1 MSRSPRH
8 LKTASLAPAAG
19 MRDQSAFTL
28 VELMVA
34 CAVMAVMLV
43 LISITIGQVSKG
55 VKTSSE
61 KVDAFQSARTGLESV
76 TRAVSVATL
85 NTYLDYYVSTN
96 STYQSRGSSTNPPQF
111 YGRQSD
117 LHFLANNLGG
127 VGMDSL
133 GGTGLTPVTHGLF
146 FQAPL
151 GYNTNNLVTNPP
163 GSLNGCGFFVAYGND
178 PTQPFITGLNNRPRF
193 RLYQWLQSTEELR
206 EFTATGKIQATATNA
221 LWINPSTNNGLRPL
235 AENIIAFV
243 VRVPDTSSG
252 IATNATN
259 YFWDSL
265 TTWSRTMT
273 NQPPQMHQL
282 PPLINVTMVAIDEAA
297 ANRLINP
304 TVTDVTTAIT
314 ALGLPSDYTSL
325 FTTDSQY
332 DTDLQM
338 LENALVARKI
348 PYRIFSSTIPLRGSR
363 WSQ

>member
-1 MSRSPRH
+1 MSRSPCH
-8 LKTASLAPAAG
+8 LKTASPDPAAAG
-19 MRDQSAFTL
+19 TRDQSAFTL

-34 CAVMAVMLV
+34 CAVLAVMLI

-55 VKTSSE
+55 VKTSTE

-85 NTYLDYYVSTN
+85 NTYLDYFN
-96 STYQSRGSSTNPPQF
+96 SSYQPRTASNASSFAPAF

-117 LHFLANNLGG
+117 LHFLATNLEG
-127 VGMDSL
+127 VGMAWL
-133 GGTGLTPVTHGLF
+133 GGSGLTPVTHGLF

-151 GYNTNNLVTNPP
+151 GYNTNTLVTNPP

-178 PTQPFITGLNNRPRF
+178 PTRPVITGLNNRPRF
-193 RLYQWLQSTEELR
+193 RLYQWLQSTEELD
-206 EFTATGKIQATATNA
+206 ELSATGKIDPN
-221 LWINPSTNNGLRPL
+221 WITPTTNNGLRPL

-243 VRVPDTSSG
+243 VRAPSIT
-252 IATNATN
+252 ATNATN
-259 YFWDSL
+259 YGWNSL
-265 TTWSRTMT
+265 TNWTSGA
-273 NQPPQMHQL
+273 QPNQMHQL
-282 PPLINVTMVAIDEAA
+282 PPMINVTMVAIDEAA

-304 TVTDVTTAIT
+304 AVTDVTTAIT
-314 ALGLPSDYTSL
+314 ALGLPNNYTSL

-338 LENALVARKI
+338 VENALVARRI

>member
-8 LKTASLAPAAG
+8 LKTAYPDAPASG
-19 MRDQSAFTL
+19 TRDQSAFTL

-34 CAVMAVMLV
+34 CAVLAVMLI

-55 VKTSSE
+55 VKTSTE

-76 TRAVSVATL
+76 TRAVSVAVL
-85 NTYLDYYVSTN
+85 NTYLDYYVLTN
-96 STYQSRGSSTNPPQF
+96 GTYQSRGSSTNPPQF

-117 LHFLANNLGG
+117 LHFLATNLGSG
-127 VGMDSL
+127 ELSTLKD
-133 GGTGLTPVTHGLF
+133 LTPVTHGLF

-151 GYNTNNLVTNPP
+151 GYNTNTLVTNPP

-178 PTQPFITGLNNRPRF
+178 PTRPVITGLNNRPRF

-206 EFTATGKIQATATNA
+206 EFSATGKIDPA
-221 LWINPSTNNGLRPL
+221 WINPSTTNGLRPL

-243 VRVPDTSSG
+243 VRVPSIT
-252 IATNATN
+252 ATNATN
-259 YFWDSL
+259 YGWNSL
-265 TTWSRTMT
+265 TNWTSGA
-273 NQPPQMHQL
+273 QPTQMHQL

-297 ANRLINP
+297 ANRLIAP
-304 TVTDVTTAIT
+304 TVTDVTNAIT
-314 ALGLPSDYTSL
+314 ALGLPNNYTSL
-325 FTTDSQY
+325 FATDSKY
-332 DTDLQM
+332 DTDLQSV
-338 LENALVARKI
+338 ENALVARRI

>member
-1 MSRSPRH
+1 MSRSPRQ
-8 LKTASLAPAAG
+8 LKTASLDPAASG
-19 MRDQSAFTL
+19 TRDQSAFTL

-34 CAVMAVMLV
+34 CAVLAVMLI

-55 VKTSSE
+55 VKTSTE

-85 NTYLDYYVSTN
+85 NTYLDYFN
-96 STYQSRGSSTNPPQF
+96 SSYQPRTASNASSFAPAF

-117 LHFLANNLGG
+117 LHFLATNLGG
-127 VGMDSL
+127 VGMAWL

-151 GYNTNNLVTNPP
+151 GYNTNTLVTNPP

-178 PTQPFITGLNNRPRF
+178 PTRPVITGLNNRPRF
-193 RLYQWLQSTEELR
+193 RLYQWLQSTEELD
-206 EFTATGKIQATATNA
+206 ELSATGKIDPT
-221 LWINPSTNNGLRPL
+221 WITPTTNNGLRPL

-243 VRVPDTSSG
+243 VRAPSIT
-252 IATNATN
+252 ATNATN
-259 YFWDSL
+259 YGWNSL
-265 TTWSRTMT
+265 TNWTTGA
-273 NQPPQMHQL
+273 QPTQMHQL
-282 PPLINVTMVAIDEAA
+282 PPMINVTMVAIDEAA

-314 ALGLPSDYTSL
+314 ALGLPNNYTSL

-332 DTDLQM
+332 DTDLQSV
-338 LENALVARKI
+338 ENALVARRI